1 VCHRALLQTLGEG
14 EQAHPSS
21 ELAELGVWTSERER
35 DAMVLERDGD
45 DVARCFAL
53 ERAIASGGLERAFAG
68 EITGVISAGAFV
80 AFGTSRGD
88 GDAAPPYEGM
98 RPVRRLGA
106 PGGGRDW
113 FELNDEGTILRG
125 ERTGTTIRLG
135 DAVDVRVGRI
145 DAVRGRVDLL
155 PAG

>member
-21 ELAELGVWTSERER
+21 ELGELGAWTSERER

-53 ERAIASGGLERAFAG
+53 ERAIARGDLERAFAG

-80 AFGTSRGD
+80 AFGTRRG
-88 GDAAPPYEGM
+88 GGTAPPYEGM
-98 RPVRRLGA
+98 LPVRRLGA

-113 FELNDEGTILRG
+113 FELNEEGTILHG

-135 DAVDVRVGRI
+135 DPVDVRVGRI